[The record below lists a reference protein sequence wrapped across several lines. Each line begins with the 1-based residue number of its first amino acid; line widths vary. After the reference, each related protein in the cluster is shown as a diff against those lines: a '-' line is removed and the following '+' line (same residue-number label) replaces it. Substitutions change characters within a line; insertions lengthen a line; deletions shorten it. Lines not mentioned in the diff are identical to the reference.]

1 MGGGW
6 KDGRRGFRVF
16 NDAWVGFSGIGSS
29 HRRVVRDPRRCACVK
44 IRRIVSLFVR
54 GGQHTVFVKYRALWS
69 ARSSPSLAFFLVVIP
84 QGLLIR
90 KHPLNRNPPIS
101 LIASRSFE
109 NLFRSLFFSFSI
121 IFVSIRK
128 VFASCVARGSRLR
141 FRFGAKCME
150 GIVES
155 CLFKSFASF
164 NEAFQ
169 TEGM

>member
-1 MGGGW
+1 MEGW
-6 KDGRRGFRVF
+6 KKRFQSFQRCVAGFFR
-16 NDAWVGFSGIGSS
+16 DRIEPSS
-29 HRRVVRDPRRCACVK
+29 CR
-44 IRRIVSLFVR
+44 
-54 GGQHTVFVKYRALWS
+54 
-69 ARSSPSLAFFLVVIP
+69 ARSSSSCVCKNPSNRFSLRSRGSAHRICQVSRTLIRALLSLPRFLSLFLVVIP

-128 VFASCVARGSRLR
+128 VFASCVARGSSLR